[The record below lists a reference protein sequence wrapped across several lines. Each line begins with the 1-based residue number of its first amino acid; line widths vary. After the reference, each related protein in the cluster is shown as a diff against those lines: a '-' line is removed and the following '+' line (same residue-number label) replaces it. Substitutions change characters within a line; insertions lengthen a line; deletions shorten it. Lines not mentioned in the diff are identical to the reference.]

1 MSESDGV
8 TGTDFVNTIGGAVR
22 DNPLPAALIGMGLI
36 WLLTGG
42 KSPMKAAFSA
52 SAAGEGLSTLGAQTT
67 EGVRFAGSSVTDA
80 AASAVEGVRA
90 RASVGNMRSTLGGL
104 LQRQPLL
111 LGAIGLAIGAGVGA
125 SLPISDIE
133 TEYLGDASAEFQA
146 KARAVANE
154 QRERVSDVATGVQ
167 TAIAEEVRVQGL
179 TPDKLKST
187 AGEVE
192 QRIKS
197 LADYAGTVV
206 REKLQ

>member
-22 DNPLPAALIGMGLI
+22 DNPLPAALIGMGLV

-42 KSPMKAAFSA
+42 KSPMKAAF

-90 RASVGNMRSTLGGL
+90 RASVGNMRSTLSGL

-111 LGAIGLAIGAGVGA
+111 LGALGLAIGAGVGA
-125 SLPISDIE
+125 SLPISEIE

-167 TAIAEEVRVQGL
+167 TAIAEGARVEGL

-187 AGEVE
+187 AVEVE
-192 QRIKS
+192 QRIMN

>member
-22 DNPLPAALIGMGLI
+22 DNPLPAALIGMGLV

-52 SAAGEGLSTLGAQTT
+52 AGEGLSTLGAQTAQ
-67 EGVRFAGSSVTDA
+67 GVRFAGSSVTDA

-125 SLPISDIE
+125 SLPISDME

-167 TAIAEEVRVQGL
+167 TAIAEEARVQGL

-192 QRIKS
+192 QRIKN
-197 LADYAGTVV
+197 LADYAGTAV

>member
-8 TGTDFVNTIGGAVR
+8 TGTDFANTIGGAVR
-22 DNPLPAALIGMGLI
+22 DNPLPAALIGMGLV

-52 SAAGEGLSTLGAQTT
+52 AGDGLSTLGAQMT
-67 EGVRFAGSSVTDA
+67 EGVRSAGGAVTDT

-90 RASVGNMRSTLGGL
+90 RASVGNMRSTVGGL

-154 QRERVSDVATGVQ
+154 QRERASDVATGVK
-167 TAIAEEVRVQGL
+167 TAIAEEVRVEGL
-179 TPDKLKST
+179 TPDKLKLT
-187 AGEVE
+187 ASEVE
-192 QRIKS
+192 QRIKN
-197 LADYAGTVV
+197 LADYAGTAV
-206 REKLQ
+206 REKLK

>member
-1 MSESDGV
+1 MSKSDGV

-22 DNPLPAALIGMGLI
+22 DNPLPAAFIGMGLV

-42 KSPMKAAFSA
+42 KSPMKAAF

-67 EGVRFAGSSVTDA
+67 EGVRFGGSSVTDA
-80 AASAVEGVRA
+80 AASAVEAVRT
-90 RASVGNMRSTLGGL
+90 RASVGNMRSTLSGL

-154 QRERVSDVATGVQ
+154 QRERVSDVAAGVQ

-192 QRIKS
+192 QRIKN
-197 LADYAGTVV
+197 LADYAGTAV